1 MEEHSRSVFLG
12 LQDRTSLLAM
22 TRAVIIALLFALTV
36 LAVASAQRR
45 RFNFNFQPPAPRH
58 RFNVEASGG
67 GRNHRNFNVGGS
79 VHGEYDLYRSRGG
92 TRVVASGGVAH
103 GATRIDGKT
112 YKGRPQGS
120 VGIGVEIPIGK
131 GR

>member
-1 MEEHSRSVFLG
+1 M
-12 LQDRTSLLAM
+12 A
-22 TRAVIIALLFALTV
+22 RAVIIALLLALTV
-36 LAVASAQRR
+36 LGVANAQ
-45 RFNFNFQPPAPRH
+45 H

-67 GRNHRNFNVGGS
+67 GRNLRNFNVGGS

-103 GATRIDGKT
+103 GVTRIDGKT

-120 VGIGVEIPIGK
+120 VGIGVHIPFGK

>member
-22 TRAVIIALLFALTV
+22 TRAVIIALLFALTA
-36 LAVASAQRR
+36 LAVASAQ
-45 RFNFNFQPPAPRH
+45 H
-58 RFNVEASGG
+58 RFNVEVSGG

-79 VHGEYDLYRSRGG
+79 VHGQYDLYRSRGG

-103 GATRIDGKT
+103 GVTRIDGKT

>member
-1 MEEHSRSVFLG
+1 MFKEANLAAFNRQLSGEG
-12 LQDRTSLLAM
+12 KAWKQDRNMPSILSTSQEVSL
-22 TRAVIIALLFALTV
+22 VGPGIN
-36 LAVASAQRR
+36 Q
-45 RFNFNFQPPAPRH
+45 H

-103 GATRIDGKT
+103 GVTRIDGKT

-120 VGIGVEIPIGK
+120 VGIGFEIPIGK

>member
-1 MEEHSRSVFLG
+1 M
-12 LQDRTSLLAM
+12 DRDVLM
-22 TRAVIIALLFALTV
+22 ILLFVLTV
-36 LAVASAQRR
+36 TVVASAQRR
-45 RFNFNFQPPAPRH
+45 RPNFNFQPPAPRH
-58 RFNVEASGG
+58 RINVEVSGG

-92 TRVVASGGVAH
+92 TRVVAFGGVAH